1 MARLNLDNEE
11 VASEYFRSN
20 DQSNRLIGHI
30 PSMGG
35 GSKIEFADNAKGNI
49 LVCGENVSLSGG
61 RLIFNGSN
69 AVIFIGRD
77 SRNLKLEVTVWDS
90 SVFAIGSRCYTN
102 GLLHAIA
109 SERQSIIMGDDG
121 LYSFGIW
128 IRTADP
134 HLVYSKDTMK
144 RINPSRDV
152 AVGDHVWLGQSC
164 MLLKGTVVGSGSIVG
179 ANALVSGKVIPSN
192 ASCGGNPARILREGV
207 FFDSASVH
215 AYSEEK
221 TRGSMTYQSDR
232 WIYRCSR
239 GKGRDSDLSKFAAS
253 VTALGSCAEAKAEML
268 ISMYD
273 GTVDKDRFAV
283 GGNDAVVRC
292 AKHGVFAKLFRK
304 LTAGA

>member
-1 MARLNLDNEE
+1 MSRVTLDNEE
-11 VASEYFRSN
+11 VASDYFKCN
-20 DQSNRLIGHI
+20 EQSNRLVGHI
-30 PSMGG
+30 PSIGG
-35 GSKIEFADNAKGNI
+35 GARIEFADSASGNV

-69 AVIFIGRD
+69 AVIFIGKD
-77 SRNLKLEVTVWDS
+77 NRNLKLEVTVWGS

-109 SERQSIIMGDDG
+109 SERRSIILGDDG

-134 HLVYSKDTMK
+134 HLVYSQDTMR

-152 AVGDHVWLGQSC
+152 AIGDHVWLGQSC
-164 MLLKGTVVGSGSIVG
+164 MLLKGTLVGSGSIVG
-179 ANALVSGKVIPSN
+179 AGALVSGKVIPSN

-221 TRGSMTYQSDR
+221 TQKSMAYQSDK
-232 WIYRCSR
+232 WVYRCSR
-239 GKGRDSDLSKFAAS
+239 GNGRDSDLSKFAAS
-253 VTALGSCAEAKAEML
+253 ITALGCSAEEKVEML
-268 ISMYD
+268 LGLYE
-273 GTVDKDRFAV
+273 GAVDKDRFAV
-283 GGNDAVVRC
+283 GRDDSAMQPPPR
-292 AKHGVFAKLFRK
+292 GVLKRLFRR
-304 LTAGA
+304 LAD